1 MATQDKAV
9 SDFLKN
15 NPSIS
20 SIVGDDPTMM
30 DVLDAMARI
39 QKADERR
46 KAAERE
52 PQVMMGAQVP
62 VRLRDTIS
70 AITKKTALTK
80 KAVLMDALYEWVD
93 AWIEENPDVLDEK
106 ELAELTDIDTGDGD
120 ADEK

>member
-1 MATQDKAV
+1 MATQDKQV
-9 SDFLKN
+9 QEFLKT
-15 NPSIS
+15 NPAIS
-20 SIVGDDPTMM
+20 SIVGDNPTMM

-93 AWIEENPDVLDEK
+93 AWIEENPGVLDER
-106 ELAELTDIDTGDGD
+106 ELAELTDIDMGDGE
-120 ADEK
+120 ADDK

>member
-1 MATQDKAV
+1 MATQDKQV
-9 SDFLKN
+9 QEFLKT
-15 NPSIS
+15 NPAIA
-20 SIVGDDPTMM
+20 SIVGDNPSMM

-52 PQVMMGAQVP
+52 PQVMFGAQVP

-80 KAVLMDALYEWVD
+80 KAVMLDALYEWVD
-93 AWIEENPDVLDEK
+93 RWIEENPDVLDEK
-106 ELAELTDIDTGDGD
+106 ELAELTNDNAEDTE
-120 ADEK
+120 EK